1 MRLAWVGRR
10 GRLHC
15 AIVDGEP
22 TRRRGTEV
30 SCSRSCFH
38 AASLSVVVAAQLVRI
53 APSGFRRPSTCSQL
67 AAAFDAQSAAND
79 VLPKASTFTGGACAG
94 NWSMDLRQDHLR
106 HQVSC
111 LSSVISCSL
120 PLLNHPLHTS
130 SAFSRRCSFAARRR
144 QSHTS
149 ARSQLLKHHYAR
161 QMHVGIGCVA
171 SFSENVQ
178 SF

>member
-1 MRLAWVGRR
+1 MQETGQWIFAKTIFGIKFR
-10 GRLHC
+10 
-15 AIVDGEP
+15 
-22 TRRRGTEV
+22 V
-30 SCSRSCFH
+30 S
-38 AASLSVVVAAQLVRI
+38 AASARARCLC
-53 APSGFRRPSTCSQL
+53 STI
-67 AAAFDAQSAAND
+67 
-79 VLPKASTFTGGACAG
+79 
-94 NWSMDLRQDHLR
+94 R
-106 HQVSC
+106 
-111 LSSVISCSL
+111 
-120 PLLNHPLHTS
+120 LHTS